1 MRKLIIVH
9 FFFYSSIVNAGY
21 LELGGGINTSY
32 EGEFPVYSDS
42 KEKMEYLAMPIS
54 LSLILDNLRVSYI
67 DYKQVAKGSSS
78 STSSHAKVENNILSF
93 NYAGSIEFN
102 NSAINYFAGIGLFR
116 SHYEVN
122 YNRIT
127 TDDYAINIIGN
138 SSKDIDPG
146 LISGI
151 GYVQNID
158 KGFIGLNLTYIPS
171 KNITYKYNWINEKY
185 YISSWSDLETVNVG
199 GNIIYLITG
208 FYFWFVILKINF

>member
-1 MRKLIIVH
+1 MLKLRKI
-9 FFFYSSIVNAGY
+9 
-21 LELGGGINTSY
+21 
-32 EGEFPVYSDS
+32 
-42 KEKMEYLAMPIS
+42 
-54 LSLILDNLRVSYI
+54 
-67 DYKQVAKGSSS
+67 
-78 STSSHAKVENNILSF
+78 ILSF
-93 NYAGSIEFN
+93 NYADSIEFN

-208 FYFWFVILKINF
+208 FYF